1 MLAECLR
8 TGYRVTSPSVSCCF
22 PFSGAS
28 HFKPFFSQARWFL
41 GSVGSV
47 WVPQAGLKSITQ
59 SAMHQEVQSEPS
71 GDGHEGPAVPLP
83 GQ

>member
-28 HFKPFFSQARWFL
+28 HFKPFFIQARGFWVQGQRVDTSSWFKVHHTECNAL
-41 GSVGSV
+41 RGAVGAQ
-47 WVPQAGLKSITQ
+47 WGWP
-59 SAMHQEVQSEPS
+59 
-71 GDGHEGPAVPLP
+71 
-83 GQ
+83 

>member
-8 TGYRVTSPSVSCCF
+8 TGYCVTSPCASCCL

-28 HFKPFFSQARWFL
+28 HFKPFFIQARSF
-41 GSVGSV
+41 
-47 WVPQAGLKSITQ
+47 WVRWAACIPQAGLKSITH
-59 SAMHQEVQSEPS
+59 SAEHRGVQSEPS
-71 GDGHEGPAVPLP
+71 GDGHEGPAVPLS